1 VSVKAVESVA
11 IKSAEKD
18 HASLFSFDVFVQS
31 LFSLNLNLNLLFYPS
46 KPVQN
51 PDWANSPFTG
61 GGVVPEG
68 ETEVR
73 GNQAGKERESK
84 SQKKK
89 VSRPTSLVTPS
100 QLSLS
105 LPLCLSPL
113 QTTPIF
119 PPAQIFFSVY
129 LDRIIA
135 VSGHKKSSFRD
146 GTDFTPRRCRNRVF
160 FFSSKNSRRSTFFL
174 LPPPRPSFLLAN
186 PTNKTARRAE
196 IRVSSFSLLLPE
208 LGKRN
213 AKEEEER
220 RKKKKDEDDG
230 EKKTHIFSLFDF
242 VSLLQVDPRAPA
254 EVSKA
259 TNETTAEGGRD
270 CARE

>member
-89 VSRPTSLVTPS
+89 YLAPLLLLPPPNSIFLSLSVSRP
-100 QLSLS
+100 
-105 LPLCLSPL
+105 
-113 QTTPIF
+113 
-119 PPAQIFFSVY
+119 
-129 LDRIIA
+129 
-135 VSGHKKSSFRD
+135 
-146 GTDFTPRRCRNRVF
+146 
-160 FFSSKNSRRSTFFL
+160 SK
-174 LPPPRPSFLLAN
+174 PRPSFL
-186 PTNKTARRAE
+186 PRR
-196 IRVSSFSLLLPE
+196 SSSRCIWIELL
-208 LGKRN
+208 R
-213 AKEEEER
+213 
-220 RKKKKDEDDG
+220 
-230 EKKTHIFSLFDF
+230 
-242 VSLLQVDPRAPA
+242 
-254 EVSKA
+254 
-259 TNETTAEGGRD
+259 
-270 CARE
+270 